1 MRQILPVLPSNVSH
15 SFRKSC
21 HVIGQHSEG
30 VSPDCKM
37 CVRVTNTGKTV
48 VILVHFWCINYRLL
62 NSVCDTIMIQNKVA
76 HHTTHQLLFVFLYAW
91 FVQLYNS

>member
-1 MRQILPVLPSNVSH
+1 MRQILLVLPSNVSH

-37 CVRVTNTGKTV
+37 CVRVTNTVKQPPLGDIITSGNDKLSYV
-48 VILVHFWCINYRLL
+48 DMWH
-62 NSVCDTIMIQNKVA
+62 K
-76 HHTTHQLLFVFLYAW
+76 
-91 FVQLYNS
+91 